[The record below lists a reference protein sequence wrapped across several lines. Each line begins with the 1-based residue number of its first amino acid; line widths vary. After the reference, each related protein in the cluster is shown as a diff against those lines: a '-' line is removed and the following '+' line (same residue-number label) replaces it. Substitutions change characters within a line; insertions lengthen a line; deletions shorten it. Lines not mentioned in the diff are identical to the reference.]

1 MIRNSIIA
9 LIVVCTTVTLQAQNE
24 TQALR
29 YSMHNPFGTSRY
41 AAQGGAIGALGG
53 DLSAAQSNPAGF
65 GLYRSSEFS
74 ITPSFYWVNTKS
86 AYMASN
92 AEDSRFQFNMG
103 SVGFVTTSNSNRKSG
118 FVGGS
123 FSMGYN
129 TLTSFNNRTVISAS
143 QASSSYLDDFTWRA
157 NSDPSYVDPNNLDA
171 FYEGVAY
178 DAYLLP
184 FDENTQQYWNDVSY
198 GGHGQEQYRLVDQ
211 WGYIGEYSFSG
222 AFNYS
227 NFLYMGATMG
237 FHAVRFYDEIYHT
250 ETDLSNHIENFNSFN
265 FREFNSTRGW
275 GFNARFGMIIR
286 PFHMLRIG
294 GMVQIP
300 TYYQLTDSKITDAYS
315 TWDSNSEI
323 PTGSAYSPNGYYD
336 YKLKTPM
343 KYAAHA
349 ALILFKMAT
358 ISAAYEYTNYTQS
371 ELSSYE
377 YSAFS
382 EENSNISQDY
392 QAVSNLKAGAEVRI
406 NSAYLRGGFQY
417 LMSPFADSRNNA
429 EEFIYSLGFGVR
441 TKTIFFDSSYSY
453 GQNSAVYSLY
463 SPAPGVNEVSNN
475 QMNRNNIMFTIG
487 LKF

>member
-1 MIRNSIIA
+1 MS
-9 LIVVCTTVTLQAQNE
+9 
-24 TQALR
+24 
-29 YSMHNPFGTSRY
+29 
-41 AAQGGAIGALGG
+41 
-53 DLSAAQSNPAGF
+53 
-65 GLYRSSEFS
+65 
-74 ITPSFYWVNTKS
+74 
-86 AYMASN
+86 
-92 AEDSRFQFNMG
+92 
-103 SVGFVTTSNSNRKSG
+103 
-118 FVGGS
+118 
-123 FSMGYN
+123 
-129 TLTSFNNRTVISAS
+129 
-143 QASSSYLDDFTWRA
+143 
-157 NSDPSYVDPNNLDA
+157 
-171 FYEGVAY
+171 
-178 DAYLLP
+178 
-184 FDENTQQYWNDVSY
+184 
-198 GGHGQEQYRLVDQ
+198 
-211 WGYIGEYSFSG
+211 
-222 AFNYS
+222 
-227 NFLYMGATMG
+227 
-237 FHAVRFYDEIYHT
+237 VRFYDEIYHN
-250 ETDLSNHIENFNSFN
+250 ETDLSNRIENFNSFN

-286 PFHMLRIG
+286 PFHLLRIG

-323 PTGSAYSPNGYYD
+323 PTGNAYSPNGVYD

-349 ALILFKMAT
+349 SVILFKMAT
-358 ISAAYEYTNYTQS
+358 ISAAYEYTNYSQS

-377 YSAFS
+377 YAAFS
-382 EENSNISQDY
+382 EENSNIKQDY
-392 QAVSNLKAGAEVRI
+392 QAVSNLKAGAELRI
-406 NSAYLRGGFQY
+406 NTAYFRGGFQY